1 MFSEQSDDRMDDK
14 SLYERALLEFDAGE
28 ADQGL
33 MAKALVKVNGDET
46 KIKVAYIKLRV
57 AQLKGDPI
65 SKLIAWFF

>member
-1 MFSEQSDDRMDDK
+1 M
-14 SLYERALLEFDAGE
+14 YERALLEFDAGE

-33 MAKALVKVNGDET
+33 MAKAFVKANGDET

-65 SKLIAWFF
+65 SKMLAWLF